1 MAASI
6 RANWNGQTQTTLNR
20 CTVADHRFVQRYG
33 MTGAGVQF
41 KNYYFSE
48 KYENCD
54 EHTNHSTAYGR
65 AGSHTEPNEVLSSDV
80 YAT

>member
-1 MAASI
+1 VAASI
-6 RANWNGQTQTTLNR
+6 GANWNGQTQTTLNR
-20 CTVADHRFVQRYG
+20 CTVADHRFAQRYG

-54 EHTNHSTAYGR
+54 EYTNHSTAYGR
-65 AGSHTEPNEVLSSDV
+65 AGSHTEPNEVLSLDV